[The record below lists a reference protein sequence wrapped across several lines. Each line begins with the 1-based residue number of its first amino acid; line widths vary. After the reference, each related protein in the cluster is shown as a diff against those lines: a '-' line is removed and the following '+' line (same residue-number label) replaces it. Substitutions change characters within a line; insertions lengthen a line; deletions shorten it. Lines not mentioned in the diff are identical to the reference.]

1 MLYQLSYEVRVD
13 LVAQLAEHWT
23 SISKVAGSIPT
34 VIGKTF
40 QLARCGCTVRVTSQ
54 TSYSPEYI
62 TPSTYTMFLKLLE
75 LARGT

>member
-13 LVAQLAEHWT
+13 LVAQLVEHWT
-23 SISKVAGSIPT
+23 SIPKVAGSIPT
-34 VIGKTF
+34 VIGQTF
-40 QLARCGCTVRVTSQ
+40 QLARGGCTLRVTSQ

-62 TPSTYTMFLKLLE
+62 TSSTYTMFLKLLE